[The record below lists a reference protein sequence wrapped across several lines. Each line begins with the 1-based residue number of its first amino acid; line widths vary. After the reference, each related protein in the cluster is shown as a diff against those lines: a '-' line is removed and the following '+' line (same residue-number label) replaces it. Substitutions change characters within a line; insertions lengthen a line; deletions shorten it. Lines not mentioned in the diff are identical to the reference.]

1 MLNVTHVLK
10 GRGQCLVADFRIAP
24 LHAFNGLSH
33 RQAPG
38 GGDLQTIIVNRDL
51 NARMV
56 DIAAMYYRVDN
67 QLSNGIRRNLI
78 HVLPVHALESGTHM
92 DVAQHILVGL
102 FDEVLGR
109 TRELSPI
116 HKHSFGGSFEYAALH
131 HGSDGLIASQNRI
144 SIGRHQLPIL
154 LCQHA
159 PLQQLF
165 LRNRFDFRGVFSIIF
180 RGFRQTCAQC
190 FDVFFRYGQS
200 KVLHLV
206 EAPAAAFNGQLPNGG
221 LVCLTRG
228 ASYANECSLFLAERL
243 DMVRTLQAGSD
254 LSHDNRFAVHI
265 MHGDVRNNQW
275 LAAIDDGVRN
285 GVHYREHLVFG
296 NANHAKRL
304 VFDAEHQAT
313 TLPIGERHRGFG
325 VVDAPRGRQELVFHI
340 LGFAIQQCFIAH

>member
-67 QLSNGIRRNLI
+67 QLSYGIRRNLV

-102 FDEVLGR
+102 FDEFLR
-109 TRELSPI
+109 SARELTPI
-116 HKHSFGGSFEYAALH
+116 HKHSFSGSLEHAALH
-131 HGSDGLIASQNRI
+131 HGPDGRIAGQNRI
-144 SIGRHQLPIL
+144 GIGGHQLPVL
-154 LCQHA
+154 FRQHA

-165 LRNRFDFRGVFSIIF
+165 LRNRFDFRGVFGIIF

-190 FDVFFRYGQS
+190 FNVFFRYG
-200 KVLHLV
+200 
-206 EAPAAAFNGQLPNGG
+206 
-221 LVCLTRG
+221 
-228 ASYANECSLFLAERL
+228 
-243 DMVRTLQAGSD
+243 
-254 LSHDNRFAVHI
+254 
-265 MHGDVRNNQW
+265 
-275 LAAIDDGVRN
+275 
-285 GVHYREHLVFG
+285 
-296 NANHAKRL
+296 
-304 VFDAEHQAT
+304 
-313 TLPIGERHRGFG
+313 
-325 VVDAPRGRQELVFHI
+325 
-340 LGFAIQQCFIAH
+340 